1 MLAGR
6 RRPSILVLAS
16 LVLCSMGGLIALG
29 DDDSEDL
36 LLCDSVCINEVMTNA
51 DGWGC

>member
-6 RRPSILVLAS
+6 KRPSILVLAS
-16 LVLCSMGGLIALG
+16 LVLYSMSGLIALG

-36 LLCDSVCINEVMTNA
+36 LLCDSVCINEVMINA
-51 DGWGC
+51 DG